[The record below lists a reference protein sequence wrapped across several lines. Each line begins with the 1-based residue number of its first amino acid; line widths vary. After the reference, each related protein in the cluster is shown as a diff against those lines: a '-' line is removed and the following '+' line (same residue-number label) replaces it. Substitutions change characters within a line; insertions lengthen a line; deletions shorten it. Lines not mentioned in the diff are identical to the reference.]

1 MRNLFTLACNSE
13 RSGGLV
19 TGQGRGA
26 TADAIAAGLFPGHWY
41 RDGSKLIMSNVAQ
54 LDDGIQNVDVITFGA
69 VKNTL
74 YVEAY
79 VLK

>member
-1 MRNLFTLACNSE
+1 
-13 RSGGLV
+13 
-19 TGQGRGA
+19 
-26 TADAIAAGLFPGHWY
+26 
-41 RDGSKLIMSNVAQ
+41 MSNVAQ
-54 LDDGIQNVDVITFGA
+54 LDDGIQNVDVITFDA